1 MAGLIIYPVD
11 GMTNDKR
18 EGFYIEPAR
27 EGRSARLWFATVRLH
42 NFGISS
48 KHALVFQLMPA
59 TALIADGY
67 DIVENP
73 SLVAEVGPDGA
84 PLPVPAPPPD
94 PPVDADELPSDV
106 VCAREGCDKFLTV
119 GKVKGGKAK
128 YCSPEC
134 RILVNKQAEADKKLA
149 RKA

>member
-1 MAGLIIYPVD
+1 MADLIIYPVD

-27 EGRSARLWFATVRLH
+27 GGHSARVWFATVRLH
-42 NFGISS
+42 HYGIAS

-59 TALIADGY
+59 TALIADNY

-73 SLVAEVGPDGA
+73 NLVADVGPDGE
-84 PLPVPAPPPD
+84 PLPEPEPETDPD
-94 PPVDADELPSDV
+94 DEPSDV
-106 VCAREGCDKFLTV
+106 ACARDGCGEFLTA
-119 GKVKGGKAK
+119 KQAKRKGAK

-134 RILVNKQAEADKKLA
+134 RTLAGKQREADKLTAK
-149 RKA
+149 KNK